1 MKIKLAD
8 PLPPPPPCSHE
19 SEIEMVIDQ
28 ANIIILLSNKDLSEE
43 DIDDIKEDKIS
54 RGGKP

>member
-1 MKIKLAD
+1 
-8 PLPPPPPCSHE
+8 
-19 SEIEMVIDQ
+19 MVIDQ